1 MFGQYFTGLILGR
14 APPGVP
20 RDEAAAAGWFAKA
33 EAQKFFLAGESYW
46 RKGIHPAFW
55 TFD

>member
-1 MFGQYFTGLILGR
+1 MRDFCVVKKQARIFR
-14 APPGVP
+14 VP

-46 RKGIHPAFW
+46 RKGIQPAFW

>member
-1 MFGQYFTGLILGR
+1 MLGR

-20 RDEAAAAGWFAKA
+20 RDEEAAAGWFAKA

-46 RKGIHPAFW
+46 RKGIQPAFW
-55 TFD
+55 TYD